1 MQVTTI
7 NSFIVAPERTVTERN
22 GAPRLQ
28 RCRSHSAG
36 GIGCWGG
43 KKRECALAYTSERLC
58 MDWQFDES
66 TGGNSLD
73 IMHRGEGKFGTC

>member
-1 MQVTTI
+1 MLLL
-7 NSFIVAPERTVTERN
+7 NELSPSGMGLR
-22 GAPRLQ
+22 
-28 RCRSHSAG
+28 
-36 GIGCWGG
+36 GCNVVGPIRQAALAVG
-43 KKRECALAYTSERLC
+43 VEKKRECALAYTSERLC